1 MNLQLNAEV
10 VLVVLNGFFI
20 DNTEVPAAQ
29 ETPCSSRDGS
39 CLQHKVIL
47 KGSGHA
53 EEEEKKTR
61 SFFPAFHSGIN
72 LTYCSRHLILLHRS
86 LLLLTFESQ
95 NANFQTSKHS
105 YLSGK

>member
-29 ETPCSSRDGS
+29 ETPCSSRHRS

-53 EEEEKKTR
+53 EEEKKENQI
-61 SFFPAFHSGIN
+61 FFLHSI
-72 LTYCSRHLILLHRS
+72 LVLI
-86 LLLLTFESQ
+86 
-95 NANFQTSKHS
+95 
-105 YLSGK
+105 